1 MRGLVEQV
9 RFRVGG
15 QLQRLLKGSIQGN
28 ARALVIAV
36 ACLGSVLPSAWARDY
51 TPRATQAWEQSAQA
65 TISVAQLPP
74 AAVRMLAAIR
84 EGGPFKYQKDGVVF
98 GNRERILPRQPR
110 GYYREYTVPTPWA
123 RDRGARRIV
132 CGGAPRT
139 TDECYYT
146 DDHYSSFKRI
156 QG

>member
-1 MRGLVEQV
+1 MRCLVE
-9 RFRVGG
+9 RVQGG
-15 QLQRLLKGSIQGN
+15 IRSSAL
-28 ARALVIAV
+28 ALVVAA
-36 ACLGSVLPSAWARDY
+36 ACLGSASPMAWARDFASR
-51 TPRATQAWEQSAQA
+51 PASAWEQSDRA
-65 TISVAQLPP
+65 TISIAQLPP
-74 AAVRMLAAIR
+74 AAARVLAAIR
-84 EGGPFKYQKDGVVF
+84 EGGPFKYPKDGVVF
-98 GNRERILPRQPR
+98 GNRERLLPRQPR